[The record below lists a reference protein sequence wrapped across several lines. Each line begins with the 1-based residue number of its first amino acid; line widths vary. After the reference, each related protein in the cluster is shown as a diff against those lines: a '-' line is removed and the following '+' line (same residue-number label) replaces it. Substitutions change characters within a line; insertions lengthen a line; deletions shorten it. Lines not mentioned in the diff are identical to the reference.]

1 MKKKIFLAVI
11 AIFVICLTCGM
22 LFVACNEKEDDNG
35 GKKPGDITIETT
47 AGDVFA
53 AVVNEFGA
61 VADGTSKEYNVA
73 LEIVA
78 GDTPVFTLAF
88 EQNEGKDYIYAAV
101 GNEFVKING
110 FDVGGVVVEVLNWLV
125 GRDGTIAGMV
135 PVNAAGFNESVGS
148 LLAEMNILSSSCEA
162 DDDAYR
168 VGLNM
173 SSIAGLLSGLNV
185 DGKIAEAGLS
195 GIIDPIVGALFD
207 LLKIDLGADV
217 KPSVGALID
226 YIGENVDVNAY
237 FGFNDDAAD
246 TSAEPFGKFDISKKI
261 AAARKLPA
269 INALNIS
276 TQIKIDAL
284 DIETPAE
291 PETPDEGGTAAE
303 PTRNTSYV
311 LDIDIDLDPFV
322 LVRKYGEYEFGI
334 LSMIGKEGYLM
345 EDGFK
350 LFIDDK
356 KFSMDTI
363 MDMVADAGYLHI
375 SLDEVAIEASEGVA
389 VGDVVKNLFTLHF
402 NSEEGKVI
410 ASASVVNEVGLEPV
424 VELAPYSIGGV
435 YEMEALTTVIDMLIN
450 PDKYTGSGAAEG
462 EAEVKPCED
471 GKHVDTDPA
480 DCKCDK
486 CGTAIAHV
494 DKEPLD
500 NKCDVCG
507 AHVHGDRNP
516 VDGVCDT
523 EGCNEHLHYD
533 KNKDGI
539 CDTANCKH
547 IMNVMTLITTIFND
561 VKNTDNGF
569 YAPAYDENEKLTS
582 ATVNFEKL
590 ANYVVKKFVTLPEG
604 DSKWELINK
613 MIEVLP
619 GQVLGGNALRVNLA
633 GIPFEYGK
641 LTEKDRVA
649 TEKLVYNLR
658 EDESLTGTNDN
669 MYMETVTGVTAKEG
683 TDIAAGS
690 LVTVTGTA
698 FDGETTITTSGI
710 IMAVDG
716 DTYYVGILTDFYAN
730 YDAAEAIVNGLI
742 GEADKKIDLSTLIK
756 PNWPFYGVLAYT
768 PAPAQA

>member
-22 LFVACNEKEDDNG
+22 LFVACNDKEDDDNG

-73 LEIVA
+73 FEIVA

-88 EQNEGKDYIYAAV
+88 EQYQDKDYIYAAV

-173 SSIAGLLSGLNV
+173 SSIASLLSGLNV
-185 DGKIAEAGLS
+185 DGKIAQAGLS
-195 GIIDPIVGALFD
+195 GIIDPIVGALID
-207 LLKIDLGADV
+207 LLEIDLGADV

-226 YIGENVDVNAY
+226 YIGQNVDVNAY

-246 TSAEPFGKFDISKKI
+246 TSTEPFGKFDISKKI
-261 AAARKLPA
+261 ADAREKDP
-269 INALNIS
+269 INVLNLS

-303 PTRNTSYV
+303 PTLNTSYV

-322 LVRKYGEYEFGI
+322 LVREYGKYEFGI
-334 LSMIGKEGYLM
+334 LSMIGKEGYLL
-345 EDGFK
+345 EDGFR

-356 KFSMDTI
+356 KFDMDTI
-363 MDMVADAGYLHI
+363 MQMVADAGYLHI
-375 SLDEVAIEASEGVA
+375 SLDEVAITDNEEVNIL
-389 VGDVVKNLFTLHF
+389 KNLFTLHF

-410 ASASVVNEVGLEPV
+410 ASASVVNEVGLDGVAE
-424 VELAPYSIGGV
+424 APYSIGGV

-471 GKHVDTDPA
+471 GKHVDENK
-480 DCKCDK
+480 DCICDK
-486 CGTAIAHV
+486 CGAAIAHV
-494 DKEPLD
+494 DKTDPAD
-500 NKCDVCG
+500 HKCDICG
-507 AHVHGDRNP
+507 AHI
-516 VDGVCDT
+516 
-523 EGCNEHLHYD
+523 HYD
-533 KNKDGI
+533 DNKDGL
-539 CDTANCKH
+539 CDLGTCKH
-547 IMNVMTLITTIFND
+547 VMNVMTLIGSIFNE
-561 VKNTDNGF
+561 VKDAEKGYYSLDKTEDG
-569 YAPAYDENEKLTS
+569 KLTA

-590 ANYVVKKFVTLPEG
+590 ATYVVKKFVTLPDG
-604 DSKWELINK
+604 DPKWELINK

-633 GIPFEYGK
+633 GIPFAYGK

-649 TEKLVYNLR
+649 TKDLVFNLR
-658 EDESLTGTNDN
+658 EDETFTGGKDQAYVSEITKI
-669 MYMETVTGVTAKEG
+669 E
-683 TDIAAGS
+683 AAGGNIEVGS
-690 LVTVTGTA
+690 EVTVTGKDFA
-698 FDGETTITTSGI
+698 GNKVVTTGKV
-710 IMAVDG
+710 MAIYD

-730 YDAAEAIVNGLI
+730 YEGAEAIVNGLI
-742 GEADKKIDLSTLIK
+742 GNAGNPIDLDTLIK
-756 PNWPFYGVLAYT
+756 PAWPFYGVLTYT
-768 PAPAQA
+768 VQA

>member
-35 GKKPGDITIETT
+35 GKKPGDITIEST
-47 AGDVFA
+47 AGDVLA
-53 AVVNEFGA
+53 AVVNEFDA
-61 VADGTSKEYNVA
+61 VAKGTSKEYNVA

-88 EQNEGKDYIYAAV
+88 EQNESKDYIYAAV

-135 PVNAAGFNESVGS
+135 PINAAGFNESVGA
-148 LLAEMNILSSSCEA
+148 LLAEMNILSSSSEA

-168 VGLNM
+168 LGLNM
-173 SSIAGLLSGLNV
+173 SSIASLLSGLDV
-185 DGKIAEAGLS
+185 DGKIAQAGLS
-195 GIIDPIVGALFD
+195 GIVDPIVGALFD
-207 LLKIDLGADV
+207 LLKIDLGADE

-246 TSAEPFGKFDISKKI
+246 TSTEPFGKFDISKKI
-261 AAARKLPA
+261 AAASKLPA

-303 PTRNTSYV
+303 PTLNTSYV

-322 LVRKYGEYEFGI
+322 LVREYGKYEFGI
-334 LSMIGKEGYLM
+334 LSMIGKEGYLL
-345 EDGFK
+345 EDGFR

-375 SLDEVAIEASEGVA
+375 SLDEVAIADNADAGIEAGETL
-389 VGDVVKNLFTLHF
+389 KNLFTLHF

-410 ASASVVNEVGLEPV
+410 ASASVVNEVGLDGVAE
-424 VELAPYSIGGV
+424 APYSIGGV

-450 PDKYTGSGAAEG
+450 PDKYTGSDAAEG

-471 GKHVDTDPA
+471 GKHVDENK
-480 DCKCDK
+480 DCICDK
-486 CGTAIAHV
+486 CGAAIAHV
-494 DKEPLD
+494 DKTDPAD
-500 NKCDVCG
+500 HKCDICG
-507 AHVHGDRNP
+507 AHI
-516 VDGVCDT
+516 
-523 EGCNEHLHYD
+523 HYD
-533 KNKDGI
+533 DNKDGL
-539 CDTANCKH
+539 CDLGTCKH
-547 IMNVMTLITTIFND
+547 VMNVMTLIGSIFNE
-561 VKNTDNGF
+561 VKDAKKGYYSLDKTEDG
-569 YAPAYDENEKLTS
+569 KLTA

-590 ANYVVKKFVTLPEG
+590 ARYVVEKFVTLP
-604 DSKWELINK
+604 DNDPKWDTIDA
-613 MIEVLP
+613 MIAVLP
-619 GQVLGGNALRVNLA
+619 GQVLGGNALKINLA

-641 LTEKDRVA
+641 LTEDKRVA
-649 TEKLVYNLR
+649 TEKLVFNLR
-658 EDESLTGTNDN
+658 EDETFTGGKDQA
-669 MYMETVTGVTAKEG
+669 YVSEISKIEAIGGTG
-683 TDIAAGS
+683 IAVGS
-690 LVTVTGTA
+690 EVTVTGKDFA
-698 FDGETTITTSGI
+698 GKDVITTGKV
-710 IMAVDG
+710 MAIYD

-730 YDAAEAIVNGLI
+730 YDDAEAIVNGLI
-742 GEADKKIDLSTLIK
+742 SEAGNPIDLNTLIK
-756 PNWPFYGVLAYT
+756 PNWPFYGVLT
-768 PAPAQA
+768 CPVPAQA

>member
-22 LFVACNEKEDDNG
+22 LFVACNDKEDDNG
-35 GKKPGDITIETT
+35 GKKPGDITIEST

-88 EQNEGKDYIYAAV
+88 EQNEGEDYIYAAV

-148 LLAEMNILSSSCEA
+148 LLAEMNILSSSSEA

-195 GIIDPIVGALFD
+195 GIIDPIVGALIK
-207 LLKIDLGADV
+207 LLKIDLGEDV

-246 TSAEPFGKFDISKKI
+246 NSTEPFGKFDISKKI
-261 AAARKLPA
+261 AKARELPA

-345 EDGFK
+345 EDGFR

-356 KFSMDTI
+356 KFDMDTI
-363 MDMVADAGYLHI
+363 MQMVADAGYLHI
-375 SLDEVAIEASEGVA
+375 SLDEVAITDNEEVNIL
-389 VGDVVKNLFTLHF
+389 KNLFTLHF

-410 ASASVVNEVGLEPV
+410 ASASVVNEVGLDGV
-424 VELAPYSIGGV
+424 VAPYSIGGV
-435 YEMEALTTVIDMLIN
+435 YEMEALTTIIDMLIN
-450 PDKYTGSGAAEG
+450 PDKYTGSDAAEG

-471 GKHVDTDPA
+471 GK
-480 DCKCDK
+480 
-486 CGTAIAHV
+486 HV

-523 EGCNEHLHYD
+523 A
-533 KNKDGI
+533 
-539 CDTANCKH
+539 TCKH
-547 IMNVMTLITTIFND
+547 VMNVMTLIGSIFNE
-561 VKNTDNGF
+561 VKDAEKGYYSLDKTEGG
-569 YAPAYDENEKLTS
+569 KLTA

-590 ANYVVKKFVTLPEG
+590 ATYVVKKFVTLPEG
-604 DSKWELINK
+604 DSKWGLINK
-613 MIEVLP
+613 MIDVLP
-619 GQVLGGNALRVNLA
+619 GQVLGGNALRVNIA
-633 GIPFEYGK
+633 DISFAYGK
-641 LTEKDRVA
+641 LTEEDRVA

-698 FDGETTITTSGI
+698 FDGKTVITTSGI

-742 GEADKKIDLSTLIK
+742 GNAGNKIDLSTLIK
-756 PNWPFYGVLAYT
+756 PNWPFYGVLTYT
-768 PAPAQA
+768 VSAEA

>member
-53 AVVNEFGA
+53 AVVNEFDA
-61 VADGTSKEYNVA
+61 VANGTSKEYNVA
-73 LEIVA
+73 FEIVA

-88 EQNEGKDYIYAAV
+88 EQYEDKDYIYAAV

-110 FDVGGVVVEVLNWLV
+110 FDIGGVVVEVLNWLV
-125 GRDGTIAGMV
+125 GQDGTIAGMV
-135 PVNAAGFNESVGS
+135 PINAAGFNESVGP
-148 LLAEMNILSSSCEA
+148 LLADMNILSSSSEA

-168 VGLNM
+168 LGLNM

-195 GIIDPIVGALFD
+195 GLVDPIVGALID
-207 LLKIDLGADV
+207 LLKIDLGADE

-237 FGFNDDAAD
+237 FGFNADAAD
-246 TSAEPFGKFDISKKI
+246 TSTEPFGKFDISKKI
-261 AAARKLPA
+261 AKARELPA
-269 INALNIS
+269 INLLNIS

-410 ASASVVNEVGLEPV
+410 ASASVVNEVGLDV
-424 VELAPYSIGGV
+424 AELAPYSIGGV
-435 YEMEALTTVIDMLIN
+435 YEMEALTTIIDMLIN

-462 EAEVKPCED
+462 ETEVKPCED

-486 CGTAIAHV
+486 CGTALAHV
-494 DKEPLD
+494 DKTDPAD
-500 NKCDVCG
+500 HKCDICG
-507 AHVHGDRNP
+507 AHI
-516 VDGVCDT
+516 
-523 EGCNEHLHYD
+523 HYD
-533 KNKDGI
+533 DNNDGL
-539 CDTANCKH
+539 CDLGTCKH
-547 IMNVMTLITTIFND
+547 VMNVMTLIGSIFNE
-561 VKNTDNGF
+561 VKDAKKGYYSLDKTEDG
-569 YAPAYDENEKLTS
+569 KLTA

-590 ANYVVKKFVTLPEG
+590 ATYVVKKFVTLPDG
-604 DSKWELINK
+604 DPKWELINK

-619 GQVLGGNALRVNLA
+619 GQVLGGNALKINLA
-633 GIPFEYGK
+633 GISFAYGK
-641 LTEKDRVA
+641 LTATDRVA
-649 TEKLVYNLR
+649 TENLVYNLR
-658 EDESLTGTNDN
+658 EDETFTGGTNDDT
-669 MYMETVTGVTAKEG
+669 YMETVTGVTAKEG
-683 TDIAAGS
+683 TIEVGS

-698 FDGETTITTSGI
+698 FDGETIITDGI
-710 IMAVDG
+710 IMAVDD

-730 YDAAEAIVNGLI
+730 YDDAEAIVNGLI
-742 GEADKKIDLSTLIK
+742 SEAGKKIDLSTLIK
-756 PNWPFYGVLAYT
+756 PNWPFYGVLTYT
-768 PAPAQA
+768 PVPAQA

>member
-73 LEIVA
+73 FEIVA

-185 DGKIAEAGLS
+185 DGKIAQAGLS
-195 GIIDPIVGALFD
+195 GIIDPIVGALID
-207 LLKIDLGADV
+207 LLEIDLGADV

-237 FGFNDDAAD
+237 FGFNADAAD
-246 TSAEPFGKFDISKKI
+246 NSTEPFGKFDISKKI
-261 AAARKLPA
+261 AAASKLSA

-345 EDGFK
+345 EDGFR
-350 LFIDDK
+350 LFIDDE

-375 SLDEVAIEASEGVA
+375 SLDEVAIEAEGDVK

-402 NSEEGKVI
+402 NSKEGKVI
-410 ASASVVNEVGLEPV
+410 ASASVVNEVGLDGV
-424 VELAPYSIGGV
+424 VAPYSIGGV

-462 EAEVKPCED
+462 ETEVKPCED
-471 GKHVDTDPA
+471 GKHVDTAPA

-486 CGTAIAHV
+486 CGTALAHV
-494 DKEPLD
+494 DKTDPAD
-500 NKCDVCG
+500 HKCDICG
-507 AHVHGDRNP
+507 AHI
-516 VDGVCDT
+516 
-523 EGCNEHLHYD
+523 HYD
-533 KNKDGI
+533 GDNDGL
-539 CDTANCKH
+539 CDLETCKH
-547 IMNVMTLITTIFND
+547 VMNVMTLIGSIFND
-561 VKNTDNGF
+561 VKDDKNGF
-569 YAPAYDENEKLTS
+569 YALDKTADGKLTA

-590 ANYVVKKFVTLPEG
+590 ARYVVEKFVTLPVN
-604 DSKWELINK
+604 DPKWDTIDA
-613 MIEVLP
+613 MIAVLP
-619 GQVLGGNALRVNLA
+619 GQVLGGNALKINLA

-641 LTEKDRVA
+641 LAEKDRVP
-649 TEKLVYNLR
+649 TEKLVFNLR
-658 EDESLTGTNDN
+658 EDETFTGGKDQA
-669 MYMETVTGVTAKEG
+669 YVSEISKIEAIGGTG
-683 TDIAAGS
+683 IAVGS
-690 LVTVTGTA
+690 EVTVTGKDFA
-698 FDGETTITTSGI
+698 GKDVITTGKV
-710 IMAVDG
+710 MAIYD

-730 YDAAEAIVNGLI
+730 YDYAEAIVNGLI
-742 GEADKKIDLSTLIK
+742 GNAGNPIDLDTLIK
-756 PNWPFYGVLAYT
+756 PAWPFYGVLTYT
-768 PAPAQA
+768 VQA

>member
-73 LEIVA
+73 FEIVA

-88 EQNEGKDYIYAAV
+88 EQYQDKDYIYAAV

-148 LLAEMNILSSSCEA
+148 LLAEMNILSSSSEA

-173 SSIAGLLSGLNV
+173 SSIASLLSGLNV
-185 DGKIAEAGLS
+185 DGKIAQAGLS
-195 GIIDPIVGALFD
+195 GIIDPIVGALID
-207 LLKIDLGADV
+207 LLEIDLGADV

-226 YIGENVDVNAY
+226 YIGQNVDVNAY

-246 TSAEPFGKFDISKKI
+246 TSTEPFGKFDISKKI
-261 AAARKLPA
+261 ADAREKDP
-269 INALNIS
+269 INVLNLS

-303 PTRNTSYV
+303 PTLNTSYV

-322 LVRKYGEYEFGI
+322 LVREYGKYEFGI
-334 LSMIGKEGYLM
+334 LSMIGKEGYLL
-345 EDGFK
+345 EDGFR

-356 KFSMDTI
+356 KFDMDTI
-363 MDMVADAGYLHI
+363 MQMVADAGYLHI
-375 SLDEVAIEASEGVA
+375 SLDEVAITDNEEVNIL
-389 VGDVVKNLFTLHF
+389 KNLFTLHF

-410 ASASVVNEVGLEPV
+410 ASASVVNEVGLDGVAE
-424 VELAPYSIGGV
+424 APYSIGGV

-462 EAEVKPCED
+462 EAEVKPCPD
-471 GKHVDTDPA
+471 GKHEDA
-480 DCKCDK
+480 DKNCICDV

-494 DKEPLD
+494 DKDE
-500 NKCDVCG
+500 NNECDVCN
-507 AHVHGDRNP
+507 AHI
-516 VDGVCDT
+516 
-523 EGCNEHLHYD
+523 HYD
-533 KNKDGI
+533 KNNDGL
-539 CDTANCKH
+539 CDLKTCKH
-547 IMNVMTLITTIFND
+547 VMNVMTLIGSIFND
-561 VKNTDNGF
+561 VKNNENGYYSLDKTDG
-569 YAPAYDENEKLTS
+569 KLTA

-590 ANYVVKKFVTLPEG
+590 ARYVVKKFVTLPEG
-604 DSKWELINK
+604 DPKWGLINK
-613 MIEVLP
+613 MIDVLP
-619 GQVLGGNALRVNLA
+619 GQVLGGNALRVNIA
-633 GIPFEYGK
+633 DISFAYGK

-658 EDESLTGTNDN
+658 KDESLTGTNDD

-698 FDGETTITTSGI
+698 FDGKTVITTSGI

-742 GEADKKIDLSTLIK
+742 GNAGNKIDLSTLIK
-756 PNWPFYGVLAYT
+756 PNWPFYGVLTYT
-768 PAPAQA
+768 VQA

>member
-88 EQNEGKDYIYAAV
+88 EQYQDKDYIYAAV

-173 SSIAGLLSGLNV
+173 SSITSLLSGLNV

-195 GIIDPIVGALFD
+195 GIIDPIVGALIK

-246 TSAEPFGKFDISKKI
+246 TSTEPFGKFDISKKI
-261 AAARKLPA
+261 ADARKLSA
-269 INALNIS
+269 INLLNIS

-410 ASASVVNEVGLEPV
+410 ASASVVNEVGLGG
-424 VELAPYSIGGV
+424 VEAPYSIGGV

-471 GKHVDTDPA
+471 GKHVDKEPA
-480 DCKCDK
+480 DCICDK

-533 KNKDGI
+533 TNKDGI
-539 CDTANCKH
+539 CDTATCKH
-547 IMNVMTLITTIFND
+547 IMNVMTLIGSIFND
-561 VKNTDNGF
+561 VKDAKNG
-569 YAPAYDENEKLTS
+569 YYSLDKTADGKLTA

-590 ANYVVKKFVTLPEG
+590 ATYVVKKFVTLP
-604 DSKWELINK
+604 DNDPKWETINT
-613 MIEVLP
+613 MIAVLP
-619 GQVLGGNALRVNLA
+619 GQVLGGNALKINLA

-649 TEKLVYNLR
+649 TKDLVFNLR
-658 EDESLTGTNDN
+658 DDDTFTGGKDQAYVSEITKI
-669 MYMETVTGVTAKEG
+669 E
-683 TDIAAGS
+683 AAGGTIEVGS
-690 LVTVTGTA
+690 EVTVTGKDFA
-698 FDGETTITTSGI
+698 GKDVITTGKV
-710 IMAVDG
+710 MAIYDG
-716 DTYYVGILTDFYAN
+716 NYYVGIYTDLAPNLENIFTMLGK
-730 YDAAEAIVNGLI
+730 IITLKP
-742 GEADKKIDLSTLIK
+742 GEEFKMGD
-756 PNWPFYGVLAYT
+756 NWPFYGVLTT
-768 PAPAQA
+768 PVPTAQA

>member
-22 LFVACNEKEDDNG
+22 LFVACNDKEDDNG

-88 EQNEGKDYIYAAV
+88 EQYQDKDYIYAAV

-148 LLAEMNILSSSCEA
+148 LLAEMNILSSSSEA

-173 SSIAGLLSGLNV
+173 SSIAGLLSGLDV

-195 GIIDPIVGALFD
+195 GLIDPIVGALFD
-207 LLKIDLGADV
+207 LLKIDLGEDV
-217 KPSVGALID
+217 KPSIGALID

-261 AAARKLPA
+261 ADARKLPA

-322 LVRKYGEYEFGI
+322 LVRKYGAYEFGI

-345 EDGFK
+345 EDGFR

-410 ASASVVNEVGLEPV
+410 ASASVVNEVGLDGV
-424 VELAPYSIGGV
+424 VEMAPYSIGGV
-435 YEMEALTTVIDMLIN
+435 YEMEALTTIIDMLIN
-450 PDKYTGSGAAEG
+450 ADKYKATGSDAAEG
-462 EAEVKPCED
+462 ETEVKPCED
-471 GKHVDTDPA
+471 GKHVDKTDPA
-480 DCKCDK
+480 DHVCD
-486 CGTAIAHV
+486 I
-494 DKEPLD
+494 
-500 NKCDVCG
+500 CG
-507 AHVHGDRNP
+507 AHI
-516 VDGVCDT
+516 
-523 EGCNEHLHYD
+523 HYD
-533 KNKDGI
+533 GNNDGL
-539 CDTANCKH
+539 CDLVTCKH
-547 IMNVMTLITTIFND
+547 VMNVMTLIGSIFNE
-561 VKNTDNGF
+561 VKDAEKGYYSLDKTEGG
-569 YAPAYDENEKLTS
+569 KLTA

-590 ANYVVKKFVTLPEG
+590 ATYVVKKFVTLPEG
-604 DSKWELINK
+604 DSKWGLINK
-613 MIEVLP
+613 MIDVLP
-619 GQVLGGNALRVNLA
+619 GQVLGGNALRVNIA
-633 GIPFEYGK
+633 DISFAYGK
-641 LTEKDRVA
+641 LTEEDRVA
-649 TEKLVYNLR
+649 TKDLVFNLR
-658 EDESLTGTNDN
+658 EDEKFTGDKDQAYVSEITKI
-669 MYMETVTGVTAKEG
+669 EAIEG
-683 TDIAAGS
+683 TKIEVGS
-690 LVTVTGTA
+690 EVTVTGKDFKGNDVVTTGKVMA
-698 FDGETTITTSGI
+698 IYDGN
-710 IMAVDG
+710 
-716 DTYYVGILTDFYAN
+716 YYVGILTDFYAN

-742 GEADKKIDLSTLIK
+742 SEAGKQIDLDTLIK
-756 PNWPFYGVLAYT
+756 PNWPFYGVLT
-768 PAPAQA
+768 CPVPAQA

>member
-88 EQNEGKDYIYAAV
+88 EQYQDKDYIYAAV

-148 LLAEMNILSSSCEA
+148 LLAEMNILSSSSEA

-261 AAARKLPA
+261 ADARKLPA

-345 EDGFK
+345 EDGFR

-410 ASASVVNEVGLEPV
+410 ASASVVNEVGLDGV
-424 VELAPYSIGGV
+424 VEMAPYSIGGV

-486 CGTAIAHV
+486 CGTALAHV
-494 DKEPLD
+494 DKTDPAD
-500 NKCDVCG
+500 HKCDICG
-507 AHVHGDRNP
+507 AHI
-516 VDGVCDT
+516 
-523 EGCNEHLHYD
+523 HYD
-533 KNKDGI
+533 DNNDGL
-539 CDTANCKH
+539 CDLGTCKH
-547 IMNVMTLITTIFND
+547 VMNVMTLIGSIFNE
-561 VKNTDNGF
+561 VKDAKKGYYSLDKTEDG
-569 YAPAYDENEKLTS
+569 KLTA

-590 ANYVVKKFVTLPEG
+590 ARYVVEKFVTLPEG
-604 DSKWELINK
+604 DPKWELINK

-641 LTEKDRVA
+641 LTEDKRVA
-649 TEKLVYNLR
+649 TKDLVFNLR
-658 EDESLTGTNDN
+658 EDGTLTGNNDDA
-669 MYMETVTGVTAKEG
+669 YVSKITE
-683 TDIAAGS
+683 IAAIGGTEIAVGS
-690 LVTVTGTA
+690 EVTVTGEDFEGKKVVTTGKVMA
-698 FDGETTITTSGI
+698 IYDGN
-710 IMAVDG
+710 
-716 DTYYVGILTDFYAN
+716 YYVGILTDFYAN
-730 YDAAEAIVNGLI
+730 YDDAEAIVNGLI
-742 GEADKKIDLSTLIK
+742 GEAGKKIDLSTLIK
-756 PNWPFYGVLAYT
+756 PNWPFYGVLT
-768 PAPAQA
+768 CPVPAAEA

>member
-88 EQNEGKDYIYAAV
+88 EQYQDKDYIYAAV

-148 LLAEMNILSSSCEA
+148 LLAEMNILSSSSEA

-185 DGKIAEAGLS
+185 DAKIAQAGLS
-195 GIIDPIVGALFD
+195 GIIDPIVGALID
-207 LLKIDLGADV
+207 LLEIDLGEDV

-261 AAARKLPA
+261 ADARKLPA

-350 LFIDDK
+350 LFIDDE

-410 ASASVVNEVGLEPV
+410 ASASVVNEVGLGG
-424 VELAPYSIGGV
+424 VEAPYSIGGV

-471 GKHVDTDPA
+471 GKHVDENK
-480 DCKCDK
+480 DCICDK
-486 CGTAIAHV
+486 CGAAIAHV
-494 DKEPLD
+494 DKTDPAD
-500 NKCDVCG
+500 HKCDICG
-507 AHVHGDRNP
+507 AHI
-516 VDGVCDT
+516 
-523 EGCNEHLHYD
+523 HYD
-533 KNKDGI
+533 DNKDGL
-539 CDTANCKH
+539 CDLGTCKH
-547 IMNVMTLITTIFND
+547 VMNVMTLIGSIFND
-561 VKNTDNGF
+561 VKNNENG
-569 YAPAYDENEKLTS
+569 YYSLDKTEDGKLTA

-590 ANYVVKKFVTLPEG
+590 ATYVVKKFVTLP
-604 DSKWELINK
+604 DNDPKWELINK

-633 GIPFEYGK
+633 GIPFAYGK

-649 TEKLVYNLR
+649 TKDLVFNLR
-658 EDESLTGTNDN
+658 EDETFTGGKDQAYVSEITKI
-669 MYMETVTGVTAKEG
+669 E
-683 TDIAAGS
+683 AAGGNIEVGS
-690 LVTVTGTA
+690 EVTVTGTA
-698 FDGETTITTSGI
+698 FDGKTVITTSGI

-730 YDAAEAIVNGLI
+730 YEGAEAIVNGLI
-742 GEADKKIDLSTLIK
+742 GNAGNPIDLDTLIK
-756 PNWPFYGVLAYT
+756 PNWPFYGVLT
-768 PAPAQA
+768 CPVPAQA

>member
-22 LFVACNEKEDDNG
+22 LFVACNDKEDDDNG
-35 GKKPGDITIETT
+35 GKKPGDITIEST
-47 AGDVFA
+47 AGDVLA
-53 AVVNEFGA
+53 AVVNEFDA
-61 VADGTSKEYNVA
+61 VAKGTSKEYNVA

-125 GRDGTIAGMV
+125 GRDGKIAGMV
-135 PVNAAGFNESVGS
+135 PIDAAGFNTSVGA
-148 LLAEMNILSSSCEA
+148 LLAEMNILSSSSEA

-173 SSIAGLLSGLNV
+173 SSIAGLLSGLDV
-185 DGKIAEAGLS
+185 DGKIAQAGLS
-195 GIIDPIVGALFD
+195 GIIDPIVGALIK
-207 LLKIDLGADV
+207 LLKIDLGEDV

-237 FGFNDDAAD
+237 FGFNADAAD
-246 TSAEPFGKFDISKKI
+246 NSTEPFGKFDISKKI
-261 AAARKLPA
+261 AAASKLSA

-345 EDGFK
+345 EDGFR
-350 LFIDDK
+350 LFIDDE

-375 SLDEVAIEASEGVA
+375 SLDEVAIEAEGDVK

-410 ASASVVNEVGLEPV
+410 ASASVVNEVGLDGVAE
-424 VELAPYSIGGV
+424 APYSIGGV

-450 PDKYTGSGAAEG
+450 PDKYKATGSGAAEG

-486 CGTAIAHV
+486 CGTALAHV
-494 DKEPLD
+494 DKTDPAD
-500 NKCDVCG
+500 HKCDICG
-507 AHVHGDRNP
+507 AHI
-516 VDGVCDT
+516 
-523 EGCNEHLHYD
+523 HYD
-533 KNKDGI
+533 GDNDGL
-539 CDTANCKH
+539 CDLETCKH
-547 IMNVMTLITTIFND
+547 VMNVMTLIGSIFNE
-561 VKNTDNGF
+561 VKDAEKGYYSLDKTEDG
-569 YAPAYDENEKLTS
+569 KLTA

-590 ANYVVKKFVTLPEG
+590 ATYVVKKFVTLPDG
-604 DSKWELINK
+604 DPKWGLINK
-613 MIEVLP
+613 MIDVLP
-619 GQVLGGNALRVNLA
+619 GQVLGGNALKINLA

-649 TEKLVYNLR
+649 TKDLVFNLR
-658 EDESLTGTNDN
+658 EDEAFAPADDKDQAYVSKITKIEAIGGTGIEVGDT
-669 MYMETVTGVTAKEG
+669 
-683 TDIAAGS
+683 
-690 LVTVTGTA
+690 VTVTGTA

-742 GEADKKIDLSTLIK
+742 GNADNPIDLDTLIK
-756 PNWPFYGVLAYT
+756 PNWPFYGVLTYT
-768 PAPAQA
+768 VSAEA

>member
-47 AGDVFA
+47 AGDVLA
-53 AVVNEFGA
+53 AVVNEFDA
-61 VADGTSKEYNVA
+61 VAKGTSKEYNVA

-125 GRDGTIAGMV
+125 GRDGKIAGMV
-135 PVNAAGFNESVGS
+135 PIDAAGFNTSVGA

-173 SSIAGLLSGLNV
+173 SSIAGLLSGLDV
-185 DGKIAEAGLS
+185 DGKIAQAGLS
-195 GIIDPIVGALFD
+195 GLVDPIVGALIN

-246 TSAEPFGKFDISKKI
+246 ASTEPFGKFDISKKI
-261 AAARKLPA
+261 AAASKLPA

-345 EDGFK
+345 EDGFR

-410 ASASVVNEVGLEPV
+410 ASASVVNEVGLEGV
-424 VELAPYSIGGV
+424 AELAPYSIGGV
-435 YEMEALTTVIDMLIN
+435 YEMEALTTIIDMLIN
-450 PDKYTGSGAAEG
+450 ADKYKATGSDAAEG
-462 EAEVKPCED
+462 ETEVKPCED

-480 DCKCDK
+480 DCICDK

-494 DKEPLD
+494 DKEPED
-500 NKCDVCG
+500 HKCDICE
-507 AHVHGDRNP
+507 AHI
-516 VDGVCDT
+516 
-523 EGCNEHLHYD
+523 HYD
-533 KNKDGI
+533 PNKDGL
-539 CDTANCKH
+539 CDLETCKH
-547 IMNVMTLITTIFND
+547 VMNVMTLIGSIFND
-561 VKNTDNGF
+561 VKDAKNG
-569 YAPAYDENEKLTS
+569 YYSLDKTADGKLTA

-590 ANYVVKKFVTLPEG
+590 ARYVVEKFVTLP
-604 DSKWELINK
+604 DNDPKWETINT
-613 MIEVLP
+613 MIAVLP
-619 GQVLGGNALRVNLA
+619 GQVLGGNALRVNLT
-633 GIPFEYGK
+633 GISFADGE

-649 TEKLVYNLR
+649 TKDLVFNLR
-658 EDESLTGTNDN
+658 EDDTFVTPDDKDQAYVSEITEIEAAEGTEIAVGSEVN
-669 MYMETVTGVTAKEG
+669 VTGKDFAGNDVVT
-683 TDIAAGS
+683 
-690 LVTVTGTA
+690 TGKVMA
-698 FDGETTITTSGI
+698 IYDGN
-710 IMAVDG
+710 
-716 DTYYVGILTDFYAN
+716 YYVGIYTDLAPNLENIFTML
-730 YDAAEAIVNGLI
+730 EEIITLKP
-742 GEADKKIDLSTLIK
+742 GEEFKMGD
-756 PNWPFYGVLAYT
+756 NWPFYGVLT
-768 PAPAQA
+768 CPVSPAEA

>member
-22 LFVACNEKEDDNG
+22 LFVACNDKEDDNG
-35 GKKPGDITIETT
+35 GKKPGDITIEST

-148 LLAEMNILSSSCEA
+148 LLAEMNILSSSSEA

-173 SSIAGLLSGLNV
+173 SSIAGLLSGLDV
-185 DGKIAEAGLS
+185 DGKIAQAGLS
-195 GIIDPIVGALFD
+195 GIIDPIVGALIK
-207 LLKIDLGADV
+207 LLKIDLGEDV

-261 AAARKLPA
+261 ADARKLPA

-375 SLDEVAIEASEGVA
+375 SLDEVAIEAEGDVK

-402 NSEEGKVI
+402 NSKEGKVI
-410 ASASVVNEVGLEPV
+410 ASASVVNEVGLDG
-424 VELAPYSIGGV
+424 VEKAPYSIGGV

-450 PDKYTGSGAAEG
+450 PDKYKATGSGAAEG
-462 EAEVKPCED
+462 EAEVKPCPD
-471 GKHVDTDPA
+471 GKHEDA
-480 DCKCDK
+480 DKNCICDV

-494 DKEPLD
+494 DKDE
-500 NKCDVCG
+500 NNECDVCN
-507 AHVHGDRNP
+507 AHI
-516 VDGVCDT
+516 
-523 EGCNEHLHYD
+523 HYD
-533 KNKDGI
+533 KNNDGL
-539 CDTANCKH
+539 CDLKTCKH
-547 IMNVMTLITTIFND
+547 VMNVMTLIGSIFNE
-561 VKNTDNGF
+561 VKDAEKGYYSLDKTEDG
-569 YAPAYDENEKLTS
+569 KLTA

-590 ANYVVKKFVTLPEG
+590 ATYVVKKFVTLPDG
-604 DSKWELINK
+604 DPKWELINK

-619 GQVLGGNALRVNLA
+619 GQVLGGNALKINLA

-649 TEKLVYNLR
+649 TKDLVFNLR
-658 EDESLTGTNDN
+658 EDETFTGDKDQAYVSEITKI
-669 MYMETVTGVTAKEG
+669 EAVGG
-683 TDIAAGS
+683 TIAVGS
-690 LVTVTGTA
+690 EVTVTGKDFAGNEVVTTGKVMA
-698 FDGETTITTSGI
+698 IYDGN
-710 IMAVDG
+710 
-716 DTYYVGILTDFYAN
+716 YYVGIYTDLAPNLENIFTM
-730 YDAAEAIVNGLI
+730 L
-742 GEADKKIDLSTLIK
+742 KKIITLK
-756 PNWPFYGVLAYT
+756 PGEEFKMGDNWPFYGVLT
-768 PAPAQA
+768 CPVPAQA

>member
-35 GKKPGDITIETT
+35 GKKPGDITIEST
-47 AGDVFA
+47 AGDVLA
-53 AVVNEFGA
+53 AVVNEFDA
-61 VADGTSKEYNVA
+61 VAKGTSKEYNVA

-125 GRDGTIAGMV
+125 GRDGKIAGMV
-135 PVNAAGFNESVGS
+135 PIDAAGFNTSVGA
-148 LLAEMNILSSSCEA
+148 LLAEMNILSSSSEA

-168 VGLNM
+168 LGLNM
-173 SSIAGLLSGLNV
+173 SSIAGLLSGLNI

-207 LLKIDLGADV
+207 LLKIDLGADE

-261 AAARKLPA
+261 ADARKLPA

-345 EDGFK
+345 EDGFR

-363 MDMVADAGYLHI
+363 MDMVANAGYLHI

-410 ASASVVNEVGLEPV
+410 ASASVVNEVGLGG
-424 VELAPYSIGGV
+424 VEMAPYSIGGV

-471 GKHVDTDPA
+471 GKHVDENK
-480 DCKCDK
+480 DCICDK
-486 CGTAIAHV
+486 CGAAIAHV
-494 DKEPLD
+494 DKTDPAD
-500 NKCDVCG
+500 HKCDICG
-507 AHVHGDRNP
+507 AHI
-516 VDGVCDT
+516 
-523 EGCNEHLHYD
+523 HYD
-533 KNKDGI
+533 DNKDGL
-539 CDTANCKH
+539 CDLGTCKH
-547 IMNVMTLITTIFND
+547 VMNVMTLIGSIFNE
-561 VKNTDNGF
+561 VKDAEKGYYSLDKTEDG
-569 YAPAYDENEKLTS
+569 KLTA

-590 ANYVVKKFVTLPEG
+590 ATYVVKKFVTLPDG
-604 DSKWELINK
+604 DPKWELINK

-619 GQVLGGNALRVNLA
+619 GQVLGGNALKINLA

-649 TEKLVYNLR
+649 TKDLVFNLR
-658 EDESLTGTNDN
+658 EDEAFAPADDKDQAYVSKITKIEAIGGTG
-669 MYMETVTGVTAKEG
+669 
-683 TDIAAGS
+683 IAVGS
-690 LVTVTGTA
+690 EVTVTGKDFA
-698 FDGETTITTSGI
+698 GKDVITTGKV
-710 IMAVDG
+710 MAIYD

-730 YDAAEAIVNGLI
+730 YDYAEAIVNGLI
-742 GEADKKIDLSTLIK
+742 GNAGNPIDLNTLIK
-756 PNWPFYGVLAYT
+756 PNWPFYGVLTCPVSA
-768 PAPAQA
+768 AQA

>member
-148 LLAEMNILSSSCEA
+148 LLAEMNILSSSSEA

-185 DGKIAEAGLS
+185 DGKIAKAGLS
-195 GIIDPIVGALFD
+195 GIIDPIVGALID
-207 LLKIDLGADV
+207 LLEIDLGEDV

-246 TSAEPFGKFDISKKI
+246 TSTEPFGKFDISKKI
-261 AAARKLPA
+261 ADARKLPA

-410 ASASVVNEVGLEPV
+410 ASASVVNEVGLDV
-424 VELAPYSIGGV
+424 AELAPYSIGGV

-462 EAEVKPCED
+462 ETEVKPCED
-471 GKHVDTDPA
+471 GKHVDA
-480 DCKCDK
+480 NNDCICDK
-486 CGTAIAHV
+486 CGTALAHV
-494 DKEPLD
+494 DKTDPAD
-500 NKCDVCG
+500 HKCDICG
-507 AHVHGDRNP
+507 AHI
-516 VDGVCDT
+516 
-523 EGCNEHLHYD
+523 HYD
-533 KNKDGI
+533 DNKDGL
-539 CDTANCKH
+539 CDLGTCKH
-547 IMNVMTLITTIFND
+547 VMNVMTLIGSIFND
-561 VKNTDNGF
+561 VKDAKNGF
-569 YAPAYDENEKLTS
+569 YALAYDEEEKLTS

-590 ANYVVKKFVTLPEG
+590 ATYVVKKFVTLPDG

-619 GQVLGGNALRVNLA
+619 GQVLGGNALKINLA

-641 LTEKDRVA
+641 LTEDKRVA
-649 TEKLVYNLR
+649 TEKLVFNLR
-658 EDESLTGTNDN
+658 EDETFTGGKDQAYVSEITKI
-669 MYMETVTGVTAKEG
+669 E
-683 TDIAAGS
+683 AAGGTIEVGS
-690 LVTVTGTA
+690 EVTVTGKDFA
-698 FDGETTITTSGI
+698 GKDVITTGKV
-710 IMAVDG
+710 MAIYDG
-716 DTYYVGILTDFYAN
+716 NYYVGILTDFYAN
-730 YDAAEAIVNGLI
+730 YDDAEAIVNGLI
-742 GEADKKIDLSTLIK
+742 SEAGKKIDLSTLIK
-756 PNWPFYGVLAYT
+756 PNWPFYGVLTT
-768 PAPAQA
+768 PVPAAEA

>member
-22 LFVACNEKEDDNG
+22 LFVACNDKEDDDNG
-35 GKKPGDITIETT
+35 GKKPGDITIEST
-47 AGDVFA
+47 AGDVLA
-53 AVVNEFGA
+53 AVVNEFDA
-61 VADGTSKEYNVA
+61 VAKGTSKEYNVA

-88 EQNEGKDYIYAAV
+88 EQNEGEDYIYAAV

-125 GRDGTIAGMV
+125 GRDGKIAGMV
-135 PVNAAGFNESVGS
+135 PIDAAGFNTSVGA
-148 LLAEMNILSSSCEA
+148 LLAEMNILSSSSEA

-168 VGLNM
+168 LGLNM

-185 DGKIAEAGLS
+185 DGKIAQAGLS
-195 GIIDPIVGALFD
+195 GIIDPIVGALIN
-207 LLKIDLGADV
+207 LLEIDLGADV

-226 YIGENVDVNAY
+226 YIGKNVDVNAY

-246 TSAEPFGKFDISKKI
+246 TSTEPFGKFDISKKI
-261 AAARKLPA
+261 AAASKLPA

-322 LVRKYGEYEFGI
+322 LVRKYGAYEFGI

-345 EDGFK
+345 EDGFR

-410 ASASVVNEVGLEPV
+410 ASASVVNEVGLDGVAE
-424 VELAPYSIGGV
+424 APYSIGGV

-450 PDKYTGSGAAEG
+450 PDKYTGSDAAEG

-494 DKEPLD
+494 DKDPED
-500 NKCDVCG
+500 HKCDICE
-507 AHVHGDRNP
+507 AHI
-516 VDGVCDT
+516 
-523 EGCNEHLHYD
+523 HYD
-533 KNKDGI
+533 PNKDGL
-539 CDTANCKH
+539 CDLETCKH
-547 IMNVMTLITTIFND
+547 VMNVMTLIGSIFND
-561 VKNTDNGF
+561 VKNNENGYYSLDKTDG
-569 YAPAYDENEKLTS
+569 KLTA

-590 ANYVVKKFVTLPEG
+590 ATYVVKKFVTLPEK
-604 DSKWELINK
+604 DPKWELINK

-619 GQVLGGNALRVNLA
+619 GQVLGGNALKINLA

-649 TEKLVYNLR
+649 TEDLVFNLR
-658 EDESLTGTNDN
+658 EDETFTGGKDQAYVSEISKIEAIGGAIEVGSEVN
-669 MYMETVTGVTAKEG
+669 VTGKDFEG
-683 TDIAAGS
+683 KDVFT
-690 LVTVTGTA
+690 TGKVMA
-698 FDGETTITTSGI
+698 IYDG
-710 IMAVDG
+710 
-716 DTYYVGILTDFYAN
+716 TYYVGILTDFYAN
-730 YDAAEAIVNGLI
+730 YDDAEAIVNGLI
-742 GEADKKIDLSTLIK
+742 SEADKKIDLSTLIK
-756 PNWPFYGVLAYT
+756 PNWPFYGVLTYT
-768 PAPAQA
+768 PVPAQA

>member
-22 LFVACNEKEDDNG
+22 LFVACNDKEDDNG
-35 GKKPGDITIETT
+35 GKKPGDITIEST

-148 LLAEMNILSSSCEA
+148 LLAEMNILSSSSEA

-195 GIIDPIVGALFD
+195 GIIDPIVGALIK

-246 TSAEPFGKFDISKKI
+246 TSTEPFGKFDISKKI
-261 AAARKLPA
+261 AKARKLPA

-410 ASASVVNEVGLEPV
+410 ASASVVNEVGLDV
-424 VELAPYSIGGV
+424 AELAPYSIGGV

-450 PDKYTGSGAAEG
+450 PDKYKATGSGAAEG
-462 EAEVKPCED
+462 DAEVKPCED
-471 GKHVDTDPA
+471 GKHVDKDPE
-480 DCKCDK
+480 D
-486 CGTAIAHV
+486 H
-494 DKEPLD
+494 E
-500 NKCDVCG
+500 CDVCG
-507 AHVHGDRNP
+507 AHI
-516 VDGVCDT
+516 
-523 EGCNEHLHYD
+523 HYD
-533 KNKDGI
+533 DNKDGL
-539 CDTANCKH
+539 CDLGTCKH
-547 IMNVMTLITTIFND
+547 VMNVMTLIGSIFNE
-561 VKNTDNGF
+561 VKDAKNG
-569 YAPAYDENEKLTS
+569 YYSLDKTADGKLTA

-590 ANYVVKKFVTLPEG
+590 ATYVVKKFVTLP
-604 DSKWELINK
+604 DNDPKWETINT
-613 MIEVLP
+613 MIAVLP
-619 GQVLGGNALRVNLA
+619 GQVLGGNALKINLA

-641 LTEKDRVA
+641 LTEEDRVA
-649 TEKLVYNLR
+649 TKDLVFNLR
-658 EDESLTGTNDN
+658 EDETFTGGKDQAYVSEITKI
-669 MYMETVTGVTAKEG
+669 E
-683 TDIAAGS
+683 AAGGTIEVGS
-690 LVTVTGTA
+690 EVTVTGKDFA
-698 FDGETTITTSGI
+698 GKDVITTGKV
-710 IMAVDG
+710 MAIYDG
-716 DTYYVGILTDFYAN
+716 NYYVGIYTDLAPNLENIFTMLGK
-730 YDAAEAIVNGLI
+730 IITLKP
-742 GEADKKIDLSTLIK
+742 GEEFKMGD
-756 PNWPFYGVLAYT
+756 NWPFYGVLTT
-768 PAPAQA
+768 PVPAQA

>member
-35 GKKPGDITIETT
+35 GKKPGDITIEST
-47 AGDVFA
+47 AGDVLA
-53 AVVNEFGA
+53 AVVNEFDA
-61 VADGTSKEYNVA
+61 VAKGTSKEYNVA

-88 EQNEGKDYIYAAV
+88 EQNEGEDYIYAAV

-125 GRDGTIAGMV
+125 GRDGKIAGMV
-135 PVNAAGFNESVGS
+135 PIDAAGFNTSVGA
-148 LLAEMNILSSSCEA
+148 LLAEMNILSSSSEA

-173 SSIAGLLSGLNV
+173 SSIAGLLSSLNV
-185 DGKIAEAGLS
+185 DGKIAQAGLS
-195 GIIDPIVGALFD
+195 GIIDPIVGALIK
-207 LLKIDLGADV
+207 LLEIDLGEDV

-237 FGFNDDAAD
+237 FGFNADAAD
-246 TSAEPFGKFDISKKI
+246 NSTEPFGKFDISKKI
-261 AAARKLPA
+261 AAASKLSA

-322 LVRKYGEYEFGI
+322 LVRKYGAYEFGI

-410 ASASVVNEVGLEPV
+410 ASASVVNEVGLDGVAE
-424 VELAPYSIGGV
+424 APYSIGGV

-450 PDKYTGSGAAEG
+450 PDKYTGSDAAEG
-462 EAEVKPCED
+462 EAEVTPCED
-471 GKHVDTDPA
+471 GK
-480 DCKCDK
+480 
-486 CGTAIAHV
+486 HV

-523 EGCNEHLHYD
+523 A
-533 KNKDGI
+533 
-539 CDTANCKH
+539 TCKH
-547 IMNVMTLITTIFND
+547 VMNVMTLIGSIFNE
-561 VKNTDNGF
+561 VKDAEKGYYSLDKTEDG
-569 YAPAYDENEKLTS
+569 KLTA

-590 ANYVVKKFVTLPEG
+590 ATYVVKKFVTLPDG
-604 DSKWELINK
+604 DPKWTVINK

-619 GQVLGGNALRVNLA
+619 GQVLGGNALKINLA

-658 EDESLTGTNDN
+658 KDESLTGTNDD

-698 FDGETTITTSGI
+698 FDGKTVITTSGI

-730 YDAAEAIVNGLI
+730 YDDAEAIVNGLI
-742 GEADKKIDLSTLIK
+742 GEPGKQIDLSTLIK

-768 PAPAQA
+768 VPAQA

>member
-78 GDTPVFTLAF
+78 GDSPVFTLAF
-88 EQNEGKDYIYAAV
+88 EQYEGKDYIYAAV

-148 LLAEMNILSSSCEA
+148 LLAEMNILSSSSEA

-173 SSIAGLLSGLNV
+173 SSIAGLLSGLDV
-185 DGKIAEAGLS
+185 DGKIAKAGLS
-195 GIIDPIVGALFD
+195 GIIDPIVGALIN
-207 LLKIDLGADV
+207 LLKIDLGEDV

-261 AAARKLPA
+261 ADARKLPA

-334 LSMIGKEGYLM
+334 LSMIGKEGYLK

-350 LFIDDK
+350 LFIDDE

-363 MDMVADAGYLHI
+363 MQMVADAGYLHI
-375 SLDEVAIEASEGVA
+375 SLDEVAIEAEGDVK

-402 NSEEGKVI
+402 NSKEGKVI
-410 ASASVVNEVGLEPV
+410 ASASVVNEVGLDGV
-424 VELAPYSIGGV
+424 VAPYSIGGV

-462 EAEVKPCED
+462 ETEVKPCED
-471 GKHVDTDPA
+471 GKHVDKTDPA
-480 DCKCDK
+480 DHVCD
-486 CGTAIAHV
+486 I
-494 DKEPLD
+494 
-500 NKCDVCG
+500 CG
-507 AHVHGDRNP
+507 AHI
-516 VDGVCDT
+516 
-523 EGCNEHLHYD
+523 HYD
-533 KNKDGI
+533 DNNDGL
-539 CDTANCKH
+539 CDLGTCKH
-547 IMNVMTLITTIFND
+547 VMNVMTLIGSIFND
-561 VKNTDNGF
+561 VKNNENG
-569 YAPAYDENEKLTS
+569 YYSLDKTEDGKLTA

-590 ANYVVKKFVTLPEG
+590 ATYVVKKFVTLPEG

-619 GQVLGGNALRVNLA
+619 GQVLGGNALKINLA

-641 LTEKDRVA
+641 LTEEDRVA
-649 TEKLVYNLR
+649 TKDLVFNLR
-658 EDESLTGTNDN
+658 EDETFTGGKDQA
-669 MYMETVTGVTAKEG
+669 YVSEISKIEAIGGTG
-683 TDIAAGS
+683 IAVGS
-690 LVTVTGTA
+690 EVTVTGTA
-698 FDGETTITTSGI
+698 FDGKTVITTSGI

-730 YDAAEAIVNGLI
+730 YEGAEAIVNGLI
-742 GEADKKIDLSTLIK
+742 GEAGKKIDLSTLIK
-756 PNWPFYGVLAYT
+756 PNWPFYGVLTYT
-768 PAPAQA
+768 VQA

>member
-88 EQNEGKDYIYAAV
+88 EQYQDKDYIYAAV

-148 LLAEMNILSSSCEA
+148 LLAEMNILSSSSEA

-185 DGKIAEAGLS
+185 DGKIAQAGLS
-195 GIIDPIVGALFD
+195 GIIDPIVGALIK
-207 LLKIDLGADV
+207 LLEIDLGEDV

-261 AAARKLPA
+261 ADARKLPA

-345 EDGFK
+345 EDGFR

-363 MDMVADAGYLHI
+363 MDMVANAGYLHI

-410 ASASVVNEVGLEPV
+410 ASASVVNEVGLGG
-424 VELAPYSIGGV
+424 VEKAPYSIGGV

-462 EAEVKPCED
+462 EAEVKPCPD
-471 GKHVDTDPA
+471 GKHEDA
-480 DCKCDK
+480 DKNCICDV

-494 DKEPLD
+494 DKDE
-500 NKCDVCG
+500 NNECDVCN
-507 AHVHGDRNP
+507 AHI
-516 VDGVCDT
+516 
-523 EGCNEHLHYD
+523 HYD
-533 KNKDGI
+533 KNNDGL
-539 CDTANCKH
+539 CDLKTCKH
-547 IMNVMTLITTIFND
+547 VMNVMTLIGSIFND
-561 VKNTDNGF
+561 VKNNENG
-569 YAPAYDENEKLTS
+569 YYSLDKTADGKLTA

-590 ANYVVKKFVTLPEG
+590 ATYVVKKFVTLP
-604 DSKWELINK
+604 DNDPKWDTIDA
-613 MIEVLP
+613 MIAVLP
-619 GQVLGGNALRVNLA
+619 GQVLGGNALRVNIA
-633 GIPFEYGK
+633 DISFAYGK
-641 LTEKDRVA
+641 LTEEDRVA
-649 TEKLVYNLR
+649 TKDLVFNLR
-658 EDESLTGTNDN
+658 EDEAFAPADDKDQAYVSKITKIEAIGGTGIEVGDT
-669 MYMETVTGVTAKEG
+669 
-683 TDIAAGS
+683 
-690 LVTVTGTA
+690 VTVTGTA

-742 GEADKKIDLSTLIK
+742 SEADKKIDLSTLIK
-756 PNWPFYGVLAYT
+756 PNWPFYGVLTYT
-768 PAPAQA
+768 VSAEA

>member
-148 LLAEMNILSSSCEA
+148 LLAEMNILSSSSEA

-195 GIIDPIVGALFD
+195 GIIDPIVGALID
-207 LLKIDLGADV
+207 LLEIDLGEDV

-246 TSAEPFGKFDISKKI
+246 TSTEPFGKFDISKKI
-261 AAARKLPA
+261 ADARKLSA
-269 INALNIS
+269 INLLNIS

-345 EDGFK
+345 EDGFR

-363 MDMVADAGYLHI
+363 MDMVANAGYLHI

-410 ASASVVNEVGLEPV
+410 ASASVVNEVGLGG
-424 VELAPYSIGGV
+424 VEMAPYSIGGV

-471 GKHVDTDPA
+471 GKHVD
-480 DCKCDK
+480 
-486 CGTAIAHV
+486 
-494 DKEPLD
+494 KEPLD

-523 EGCNEHLHYD
+523 P
-533 KNKDGI
+533 
-539 CDTANCKH
+539 TCKH
-547 IMNVMTLITTIFND
+547 VMNVMTLIGSIFNE
-561 VKNTDNGF
+561 VKDAEKGYYSLDKTEDG
-569 YAPAYDENEKLTS
+569 KLTA

-590 ANYVVKKFVTLPEG
+590 ATYVVKKFVTLPEG

-619 GQVLGGNALRVNLA
+619 GQVLGGNALKINLA

-658 EDESLTGTNDN
+658 EDESLTGTNDD

-698 FDGETTITTSGI
+698 FDGKTVITTSGI

-742 GEADKKIDLSTLIK
+742 SEADKKIDLSTLIK

>member
-22 LFVACNEKEDDNG
+22 LFVACNDKEDDDG

-148 LLAEMNILSSSCEA
+148 LLAEMNILSSSSEA

-185 DGKIAEAGLS
+185 DGKIAQAGLS
-195 GIIDPIVGALFD
+195 GIIDPIVGALID
-207 LLKIDLGADV
+207 LLKIDLGEDV

-246 TSAEPFGKFDISKKI
+246 TSTEPFGKFDISKKI
-261 AAARKLPA
+261 AKARKLSA
-269 INALNIS
+269 INLLNIS

-322 LVRKYGEYEFGI
+322 LVREYGDYEFGI

-410 ASASVVNEVGLEPV
+410 ASASVVNEVGLDV
-424 VELAPYSIGGV
+424 AELAPYSIGGV

-462 EAEVKPCED
+462 ETEVKPCED

-486 CGTAIAHV
+486 CGTALAHV
-494 DKEPLD
+494 DKTDPAD
-500 NKCDVCG
+500 HKCDICG
-507 AHVHGDRNP
+507 AHI
-516 VDGVCDT
+516 
-523 EGCNEHLHYD
+523 HYD
-533 KNKDGI
+533 GDNDGL
-539 CDTANCKH
+539 CDLETCKH
-547 IMNVMTLITTIFND
+547 VMNVMTLIGSIFND
-561 VKNTDNGF
+561 VKDDKNGF
-569 YAPAYDENEKLTS
+569 YALDKTADGKLTA

-590 ANYVVKKFVTLPEG
+590 ATYVVKKFVTLPDG

-613 MIEVLP
+613 MIAVLP
-619 GQVLGGNALRVNLA
+619 GQVLGGNALKIDLA
-633 GIPFEYGK
+633 GIHFAYGE
-641 LTEKDRVA
+641 LTEENRVA

-658 EDESLTGTNDN
+658 EDETFTGDNDD
-669 MYMETVTGVTAKEG
+669 MYMETVKGVTAKEG

-698 FDGETTITTSGI
+698 FDGETTIITDGI

-730 YDAAEAIVNGLI
+730 YDGAEAIVNGLI
-742 GEADKKIDLSTLIK
+742 SEADKQIDLSTLIK

-768 PAPAQA
+768 VPQA

>member
-35 GKKPGDITIETT
+35 GKKPGDITIEST
-47 AGDVFA
+47 AGDVLA
-53 AVVNEFGA
+53 AVVNEFDA
-61 VADGTSKEYNVA
+61 VAKGTSKEYNVA

-78 GDTPVFTLAF
+78 GDVPVFTLAF

-125 GRDGTIAGMV
+125 GRDGKIAGMV
-135 PVNAAGFNESVGS
+135 PLDAAGFNTSVGA
-148 LLAEMNILSSSCEA
+148 LLAEMNILSSSSEA

-173 SSIAGLLSGLNV
+173 SSIAGLLSGLDV
-185 DGKIAEAGLS
+185 DGKIAQAGLS
-195 GIIDPIVGALFD
+195 GIIDPIVGALIK
-207 LLKIDLGADV
+207 LLKIDLGEDV

-237 FGFNDDAAD
+237 FGFNADAAD
-246 TSAEPFGKFDISKKI
+246 NSTEPFGKFDISKKI
-261 AAARKLPA
+261 ADARKLPA

-345 EDGFK
+345 EDGFR

-363 MDMVADAGYLHI
+363 MDMVANAGYLHI
-375 SLDEVAIEASEGVA
+375 SLDEVAIEAEGDVK

-410 ASASVVNEVGLEPV
+410 ASASVVNEVGLGG
-424 VELAPYSIGGV
+424 VEMAPYSIGGV

-471 GKHVDTDPA
+471 GKHVDENK
-480 DCKCDK
+480 DCICDK
-486 CGTAIAHV
+486 CGAAIAHV
-494 DKEPLD
+494 DKTDPAD
-500 NKCDVCG
+500 HKCDICG
-507 AHVHGDRNP
+507 AHI
-516 VDGVCDT
+516 
-523 EGCNEHLHYD
+523 HYD
-533 KNKDGI
+533 DNNDGL
-539 CDTANCKH
+539 CDLGTCKH
-547 IMNVMTLITTIFND
+547 VMNVMTLIGSIFNE
-561 VKNTDNGF
+561 VKDAKKGYYSLDKTEDG
-569 YAPAYDENEKLTS
+569 KLTA

-604 DSKWELINK
+604 DPKWGLINK

-641 LTEKDRVA
+641 LTEDKRVA
-649 TEKLVYNLR
+649 TKDLVFNLR
-658 EDESLTGTNDN
+658 EDEAFAPADDKDQAYVSKITKI
-669 MYMETVTGVTAKEG
+669 EAIEG
-683 TDIAAGS
+683 TEIKVGS
-690 LVTVTGTA
+690 EVNVFGKDFKGNDVVTTGKVMA
-698 FDGETTITTSGI
+698 IYDGN
-710 IMAVDG
+710 
-716 DTYYVGILTDFYAN
+716 YYVGILTDFYAN
-730 YDAAEAIVNGLI
+730 YDDAEAIVNGLI
-742 GEADKKIDLSTLIK
+742 SEAGKKIDLSTLIK
-756 PNWPFYGVLAYT
+756 PNWPFYGVLTT
-768 PAPAQA
+768 PVPAQA

>member
-22 LFVACNEKEDDNG
+22 LFVACNDKEDDNG

-88 EQNEGKDYIYAAV
+88 EQYQDKDYIYAAV

-125 GRDGTIAGMV
+125 GRNGTIAGMV

-185 DGKIAEAGLS
+185 DGKIAQAGLS
-195 GIIDPIVGALFD
+195 GIIDPIVGALID
-207 LLKIDLGADV
+207 LLKIDLGEDV

-261 AAARKLPA
+261 ADARKLTA
-269 INALNIS
+269 INLLNIS

-303 PTRNTSYV
+303 PTLNTSYV

-322 LVRKYGEYEFGI
+322 LVREYGKYEFGI

-375 SLDEVAIEASEGVA
+375 SLDEVAIEAEGDVK

-402 NSEEGKVI
+402 NSKEGKVI
-410 ASASVVNEVGLEPV
+410 ASASVVNEVGLDV
-424 VELAPYSIGGV
+424 AELAPYSIGGV

-462 EAEVKPCED
+462 EAEVKPCPD
-471 GKHVDTDPA
+471 GKHEDA
-480 DCKCDK
+480 DKNCICDV

-494 DKEPLD
+494 DKDE
-500 NKCDVCG
+500 NNECDVCN
-507 AHVHGDRNP
+507 AHI
-516 VDGVCDT
+516 
-523 EGCNEHLHYD
+523 HYD
-533 KNKDGI
+533 KNNDGL
-539 CDTANCKH
+539 CDLKTCKH
-547 IMNVMTLITTIFND
+547 VMNVMTLIGSIFND
-561 VKNTDNGF
+561 VKNNENGYYSLDKTDG
-569 YAPAYDENEKLTS
+569 KLTA

-590 ANYVVKKFVTLPEG
+590 ARYVVDKFVTLP
-604 DSKWELINK
+604 DNDPKWDTIDA
-613 MIEVLP
+613 MIAVLP
-619 GQVLGGNALRVNLA
+619 GQVLGGNALKINLA

-649 TEKLVYNLR
+649 TEKLVFNLR
-658 EDESLTGTNDN
+658 EDDTFTGGKDQAYVSEIT
-669 MYMETVTGVTAKEG
+669 KIEG
-683 TDIAAGS
+683 TEIAVGS
-690 LVTVTGTA
+690 EVTVTGTA
-698 FDGETTITTSGI
+698 FDGKTVITTSGI

-742 GEADKKIDLSTLIK
+742 SEADKKIDLSTLIK

>member
-35 GKKPGDITIETT
+35 GKKPGDITIESTP
-47 AGDVFA
+47 GDVLA
-53 AVVNEFGA
+53 AVVNEFDA
-61 VADGTSKEYNVA
+61 VAKGTSKEYNVA

-78 GDTPVFTLAF
+78 NDVPVFTLAF

-135 PVNAAGFNESVGS
+135 PVNAAGFNESVGA
-148 LLAEMNILSSSCEA
+148 LLAEMNILSSSSEA

-168 VGLNM
+168 LGLNM
-173 SSIAGLLSGLNV
+173 SSIASLLSGLDV
-185 DGKIAEAGLS
+185 DGKIAKAGLS
-195 GIIDPIVGALFD
+195 GLVDPIVGALIN

-226 YIGENVDVNAY
+226 YIGQNVDVNAY

-246 TSAEPFGKFDISKKI
+246 TSTEPFGKFDISKKI
-261 AAARKLPA
+261 AAASKLSA
-269 INALNIS
+269 INLLNIS

-410 ASASVVNEVGLEPV
+410 ASASVVNEVGLDV
-424 VELAPYSIGGV
+424 AELAPYSIGGV

-486 CGTAIAHV
+486 CGTALAHV
-494 DKEPLD
+494 DKTDPAD
-500 NKCDVCG
+500 HKCDICG
-507 AHVHGDRNP
+507 AHI
-516 VDGVCDT
+516 
-523 EGCNEHLHYD
+523 HYD
-533 KNKDGI
+533 DNNDGL
-539 CDTANCKH
+539 CDLGTCKH
-547 IMNVMTLITTIFND
+547 VMNVMTLIGSIFNE
-561 VKNTDNGF
+561 VKDAKKGYYSLDKTADG
-569 YAPAYDENEKLTS
+569 KLTA

-590 ANYVVKKFVTLPEG
+590 ARYVVEKFVTLPEG
-604 DSKWELINK
+604 DPKWTTIDA
-613 MIEVLP
+613 MIAVLP

-633 GIPFEYGK
+633 DIPFAYGK

-649 TEKLVYNLR
+649 TKDLVFNLR
-658 EDESLTGTNDN
+658 EDETFTGDKDQAYVSEITKI
-669 MYMETVTGVTAKEG
+669 EAVGG
-683 TDIAAGS
+683 TIAVGS
-690 LVTVTGTA
+690 EVTVTGKDFAGNEVVTTGKVMA
-698 FDGETTITTSGI
+698 IYDGN
-710 IMAVDG
+710 
-716 DTYYVGILTDFYAN
+716 YYVGIYTDLAPNLENIFTML
-730 YDAAEAIVNGLI
+730 EQLI
-742 GEADKKIDLSTLIK
+742 TLEPGEEFKMGD
-756 PNWPFYGVLAYT
+756 NWPFYGVLT
-768 PAPAQA
+768 CPVPAQA